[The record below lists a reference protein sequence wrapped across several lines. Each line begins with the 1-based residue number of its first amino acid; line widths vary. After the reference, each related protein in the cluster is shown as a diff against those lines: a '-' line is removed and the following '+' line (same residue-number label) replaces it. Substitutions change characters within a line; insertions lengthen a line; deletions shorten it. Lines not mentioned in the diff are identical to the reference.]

1 MVLLFEFLIG
11 PMISGRTIWGTPFR
25 LAKTRR
31 ESTLSVLVSPD
42 EPAADLDGV
51 QVDFGHNLV
60 AEAELSLTS
69 GTEYPEGE
77 PYSGIDYYDFE
88 LDGQSEFSTL
98 VDITIPNTAA
108 ADEVVQVAYYNK
120 ALEAW
125 ENLPFESDGSEIRF
139 ATTHFSRFGL
149 IKYHKDRY
157 RGPLTP
163 LVVNYT
169 QLRKALAG
177 IEDDGLFEQFVELK
191 GKTGSDPLVNKG
203 LSIFND
209 SVGAVSAPLT
219 MYTIFETGD
228 LAARELSDR
237 LMKVGGAVTVLKVV
251 YQWAEEDPPSKI
263 LQDNIFDICELILGG
278 ASLAIPGSWILPA
291 AGVIVF
297 ATGFWYEHAYVPSLQ
312 DDSLQY
318 AQKAYSTFCNF
329 PYIAYSAEQA
339 KALAE
344 GTSEDSPWV
353 VNETYNSKANKWEF
367 TRSGA
372 ALQRLELGTAKKWQD
387 ALMDIYK
394 LYQRDPR
401 AMQERVEALIEEYL
415 DTFWYLDGLQQQQ
428 FAKDFCAITDE
439 QWRWPTESEINQLKE
454 AMRYEL
460 MQELKPVFA
469 EVQRTILEEMKK
481 GLQKETD
488 DLVLYL
494 NQEISFEV
502 RDPDAEEPGL
512 RNSRVADDFIRFET
526 VANAARRDDWISQP
540 DKRMGETVFA
550 ATLYNY
556 LHEGAPAKASFF
568 KTEKDLDAGK
578 PYMTV
583 DLDVQMPVTTIVLGQ
598 EEGIPGTYVTG
609 TSSSIG
615 VFPNEWALRLCLEK
629 QFPEITVDNAGKIS
643 ASAPALSTSFTGTSG
658 MSEPTEVTALLSAAQ
673 LSGEID
679 LQTGQGSL
687 RVSGS
692 MEAQARLGSSQTT
705 WTATYSGDLSVAYV
719 NGSLIL
725 ASTPGSAAVHL
736 TGLDVTRDEGGEITA
751 DFDTD
756 VDLNERFTY
765 KKVG

>member
-25 LAKTRR
+25 PAKTRR

-108 ADEVVQVAYYNK
+108 ADEVVQVAYYNE

-291 AGVIVF
+291 GGVIVF
-297 ATGFWYEHAYVPSLQ
+297 ATGFWYEYAYVPSLQ

-439 QWRWPTESEINQLKE
+439 QWRWPTESEIDQLKE

-481 GLQKETD
+481 SLQKETD

>member
-278 ASLAIPGSWILPA
+278 ASLAIPGS
-291 AGVIVF
+291 
-297 ATGFWYEHAYVPSLQ
+297 
-312 DDSLQY
+312 
-318 AQKAYSTFCNF
+318 
-329 PYIAYSAEQA
+329 
-339 KALAE
+339 
-344 GTSEDSPWV
+344 
-353 VNETYNSKANKWEF
+353 
-367 TRSGA
+367 
-372 ALQRLELGTAKKWQD
+372 
-387 ALMDIYK
+387 
-394 LYQRDPR
+394 
-401 AMQERVEALIEEYL
+401 
-415 DTFWYLDGLQQQQ
+415 
-428 FAKDFCAITDE
+428 
-439 QWRWPTESEINQLKE
+439 
-454 AMRYEL
+454 
-460 MQELKPVFA
+460 
-469 EVQRTILEEMKK
+469 
-481 GLQKETD
+481 
-488 DLVLYL
+488 
-494 NQEISFEV
+494 
-502 RDPDAEEPGL
+502 
-512 RNSRVADDFIRFET
+512 
-526 VANAARRDDWISQP
+526 
-540 DKRMGETVFA
+540 
-550 ATLYNY
+550 
-556 LHEGAPAKASFF
+556 
-568 KTEKDLDAGK
+568 
-578 PYMTV
+578 
-583 DLDVQMPVTTIVLGQ
+583 
-598 EEGIPGTYVTG
+598 
-609 TSSSIG
+609 
-615 VFPNEWALRLCLEK
+615 
-629 QFPEITVDNAGKIS
+629 
-643 ASAPALSTSFTGTSG
+643 
-658 MSEPTEVTALLSAAQ
+658 
-673 LSGEID
+673 
-679 LQTGQGSL
+679 
-687 RVSGS
+687 
-692 MEAQARLGSSQTT
+692 
-705 WTATYSGDLSVAYV
+705 
-719 NGSLIL
+719 
-725 ASTPGSAAVHL
+725 
-736 TGLDVTRDEGGEITA
+736 
-751 DFDTD
+751 
-756 VDLNERFTY
+756 
-765 KKVG
+765 

>member
-1 MVLLFEFLIG
+1 
-11 PMISGRTIWGTPFR
+11 
-25 LAKTRR
+25 
-31 ESTLSVLVSPD
+31 
-42 EPAADLDGV
+42 
-51 QVDFGHNLV
+51 
-60 AEAELSLTS
+60 
-69 GTEYPEGE
+69 
-77 PYSGIDYYDFE
+77 
-88 LDGQSEFSTL
+88 
-98 VDITIPNTAA
+98 
-108 ADEVVQVAYYNK
+108 
-120 ALEAW
+120 
-125 ENLPFESDGSEIRF
+125 
-139 ATTHFSRFGL
+139 
-149 IKYHKDRY
+149 
-157 RGPLTP
+157 
-163 LVVNYT
+163 
-169 QLRKALAG
+169 
-177 IEDDGLFEQFVELK
+177 
-191 GKTGSDPLVNKG
+191 
-203 LSIFND
+203 
-209 SVGAVSAPLT
+209 
-219 MYTIFETGD
+219 
-228 LAARELSDR
+228 
-237 LMKVGGAVTVLKVV
+237 
-251 YQWAEEDPPSKI
+251 
-263 LQDNIFDICELILGG
+263 
-278 ASLAIPGSWILPA
+278 
-291 AGVIVF
+291 
-297 ATGFWYEHAYVPSLQ
+297 
-312 DDSLQY
+312 
-318 AQKAYSTFCNF
+318 
-329 PYIAYSAEQA
+329 
-339 KALAE
+339 
-344 GTSEDSPWV
+344 
-353 VNETYNSKANKWEF
+353 
-367 TRSGA
+367 
-372 ALQRLELGTAKKWQD
+372 
-387 ALMDIYK
+387 MDIYK

-415 DTFWYLDGLQQQQ
+415 DTFWYLDGLQQLQ

-454 AMRYEL
+454 VMRYEL

-481 GLQKETD
+481 SLQKETD

-512 RNSRVADDFIRFET
+512 RNSRVVDDFIRFET